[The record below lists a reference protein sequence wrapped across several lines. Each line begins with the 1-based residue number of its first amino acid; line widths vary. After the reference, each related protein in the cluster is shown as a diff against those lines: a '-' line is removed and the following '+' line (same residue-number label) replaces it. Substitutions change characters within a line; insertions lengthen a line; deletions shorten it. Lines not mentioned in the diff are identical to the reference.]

1 MPTNSSGKTF
11 NGMYI
16 DTIYID
22 NNSDTTM
29 GNTDGYNDTT
39 DGNMLNGATNNNT
52 SISLT
57 YGSKWIVEITN
68 GSGSTFDFSTN
79 GLQLNTCAN
88 YLNNSGGT
96 DEIDTRYYLK
106 SGTLSAGASIYFGF
120 GNDSG
125 TASGILSLASGQ
137 SNYTIATKSG
147 DSFGT
152 LDGLLIPALSSD
164 QTTVLKYRLL
174 PDQIISNNIYVTTRF
189 RLFIT
194 GSGNDLLGTSAETE
208 NDDTGEISNFDNS
221 FKRYLLFSTGV
232 NNSGSSNNISSGY
245 ISRNPTVTG
254 TSAPTTTYAESDWI
268 NRSSAVCQT
277 PDYYLITHASVSD
290 GTAKTYN
297 GMYMDTVYIDNNSS
311 TTMGNT
317 DGYNDTT
324 NNNLLNGATN
334 QFSSISLTHGS
345 RWILQITNGS
355 GSSFDFSSNNLQLNT
370 CANYLNNSGGTDE
383 IDTRYYLK
391 SGTLSNGASIYFG
404 WGNDSGSASG
414 ILGLASGASNIT
426 LASNSGG
433 SFGTLDGLLI
443 PALSS
448 DQSTVLKYRLL
459 PDQIISNNIYVTTR
473 FRLFITGSGNDL
485 LGSSA
490 ETEDD
495 DTGEISNFDNSFK
508 RYVLFSTGNNNSGT
522 SRNVSVGTIN
532 RDSSVTSTNA
542 PTTTYAESDW
552 EYKCTGSSSSS
563 NFLLGTAVGDPHI
576 TTLSGENYKFD
587 YLGAFRLFDNNEKL
601 ENRIIINGLSE
612 LGEGIKWKDNQYITK
627 IFIFHRGNFAIIKT
641 GNRGEK
647 AKIETNNGLEII
659 ENELNFDYKAKVY
672 CHDCTRNINHND
684 FKKIYKHKIKNK
696 HKIPYS
702 VRNELL
708 IRLKMTNEPDII
720 ISISNVNEYNLQPC
734 RIKILE
740 NSYISK
746 NYNKFSGCI
755 VDRKYSLTAPLRN
768 IKSIRNIDEP
778 TNNQLIKMPKLE
790 RRPELINIE
799 FK

>member
-11 NGMYI
+11 NGIYI

-39 DGNMLNGATNNNT
+39 DSNMLNGVTNNESN
-52 SISLT
+52 ISKT
-57 YGSKWIVEITN
+57 HGSKWIVEITN
-68 GSGSTFDFSTN
+68 GSGSSIDFSSN
-79 GLQLNTCAN
+79 NLELNTCAN
-88 YLNNSGGT
+88 YLNSSGGT
-96 DEIDTRYYLK
+96 NDRDTRYYLK

-137 SNYTIATKSG
+137 SNYTIATKSSG
-147 DSFGT
+147 SFGA
-152 LDGLLIPALSSD
+152 LDGLLIPALDTD
-164 QTTVLKYRLL
+164 QTTILKYRLL
-174 PDQIISNNIYVTTRF
+174 PDQIISNKNYVVTRF
-189 RLFIT
+189 RLFLNNSEIDVL
-194 GSGNDLLGTSAETE
+194 GSSAEAE
-208 NDDTGEISNFDNS
+208 DDFGDISNFTNS
-221 FKRYLLFSTGV
+221 FKRYLLYSTGN
-232 NNSGSSNNISSGY
+232 NNSGSSNNLSSGY

-268 NRSSAVCQT
+268 NRSADSCQS

-297 GMYMDTVYIDNNSS
+297 GLYIDTIYIDNNSA
-311 TTMGNT
+311 TTMGNS

-324 NNNLLNGATN
+324 NGNLLNGITGTV
-334 QFSSISLTHGS
+334 SDISLTHGS
-345 RWILQITNGS
+345 RWVIQVTNGS
-355 GSSFDFSSNNLQLNT
+355 GSTHDFSTTIAALRACGNALNT
-370 CANYLNNSGGTDE
+370 SQGVSE
-383 IDTRYYLK
+383 KDTLFFVK
-391 SGTLSNGASIYFG
+391 SGTLSNGASMYFG

-414 ILGLASGASNIT
+414 VLGLASGVSNIT

-433 SFGTLDGLLI
+433 SFGSLDGLLI
-443 PALSS
+443 PALASN
-448 DQSTVLKYRLL
+448 QSTVLKYLLL
-459 PDQIISNNIYVTTR
+459 PDQIINDNIHVSTR
-473 FRLFITGSGNDL
+473 FRFITAGSTNDH
-485 LGSSA
+485 LGDSATTSSGS
-490 ETEDD
+490 EVT
-495 DTGEISNFDNSFK
+495 NFNNSIK
-508 RYVLFSTGNNNSGT
+508 RYLLFTTGNNNSGT

-542 PTTTYAESDW
+542 PTETYAESDW

-563 NFLLGTAVGDPHI
+563 NFLVGTAVGDPHI

-708 IRLKMTNEPDII
+708 IRLKITNEPDII
-720 ISISNVNEYNLQPC
+720 INISNVNEYNLQPC

-768 IKSIRNIDEP
+768 IKSIRNIEEP

-790 RRPELINIE
+790 RRPELIDIK